1 MKILLIA
8 DIRNSKKFV
17 IRRIIKMSKLT
28 TVDIVALVL
37 LVVGG
42 LNWGL
47 VGIADTNLVDMIFGV
62 GSMLSRLIYIV
73 VGVAALYVA
82 WLWMKLERK

>member
-1 MKILLIA
+1 M
-8 DIRNSKKFV
+8 
-17 IRRIIKMSKLT
+17 
-28 TVDIVALVL
+28 VALVL
-37 LVVGG
+37 LVIGG

-47 VGIADTNLVDMIFGV
+47 VALGYNAVDTIFGM

-73 VGVAALYVA
+73 VGLSAVYVA

>member
-1 MKILLIA
+1 MQ
-8 DIRNSKKFV
+8 
-17 IRRIIKMSKLT
+17 KLT

-47 VGIADTNLVDMIFGV
+47 MGIGMGNVIEAIFG
-62 GSMLSRLIYIV
+62 MTLSRLIYV
-73 VGVAALYVA
+73 LVGLSAIYVA

>member
-1 MKILLIA
+1 MQ
-8 DIRNSKKFV
+8 
-17 IRRIIKMSKLT
+17 KLK
-28 TVDIVALVL
+28 TVDIVALVV

-47 VGIADTNLVDMIFGV
+47 IGLAQVNVVDMIF

-73 VGVAALYVA
+73 VGVAAVYVA

>member
-1 MKILLIA
+1 MQ
-8 DIRNSKKFV
+8 
-17 IRRIIKMSKLT
+17 KLT
-28 TVDIVALVL
+28 VADMIALVL

-47 VGIADTNLVDMIFGV
+47 VGLADYNLVDMIFGPGSLLARLVYVLV
-62 GSMLSRLIYIV
+62 GLSAV
-73 VGVAALYVA
+73 YVA